1 MIRFEDFLKHT
12 NARLDD
18 SQKKAVNVLN
28 NCVVSAGAGSG
39 KTTVLSYRFLRL
51 VLERKARCD
60 EILTLTFTRKAARE
74 MHQRI
79 HKHLLS
85 CIQDEEIAKQL
96 ETFSEVAIS
105 TLDSFCATV
114 VRSNSVAYGV
124 PQDFVIDDEKN
135 LGTIRRVATE
145 LLDAYPQSPGAK
157 LLSELYTPDTLIDK
171 VFVPLASTY
180 YCLPNT
186 VEEGGAE
193 RILAAVEREYE
204 RLLVQY
210 REILNLYASF
220 TDKGNTVQGY
230 KSDAQLM
237 LSKMDGCESKEE
249 LRSLLC
255 SEVAHRRAPGNGK
268 AEDIQTI
275 KDTVAIY
282 RELRSKLCMA
292 LSIMLAQDQLHA
304 VMDFMQEFVGRYQ
317 REKRSSGILTFADV
331 STLAVTM
338 LAEDKALRSF
348 YKKKFRYIMIDEFQD
363 NNAQQKAM
371 LYLLAER
378 LDREGDGIPLPED
391 LQKDKLFFVGDEKQ
405 SIYRFRGSD
414 VRVFKQLSGELAS
427 IGGETITLGR
437 NYRSE
442 PDLIKL
448 FNRMFSSIMRNE
460 GESYEADFSALES
473 RDASP
478 GVQSSCTLLVKPYQ
492 ESGGGDEEEEE
503 ASSVEAEA
511 YTIARLVR
519 QMLESDAFLIPSKE
533 GPRRPKASDIALL
546 LRTTSNQ
553 LSFEKA
559 FRRFDIPYTVQ
570 AARSLML
577 EAPANDLYAMLQ
589 LILYPEDKQAYA
601 TVLRS
606 PFCNLSDWAIT
617 HVVQEPLFSL
627 LPILSEDD
635 AGRLASC
642 GAFYQRLHGAVGS
655 ESLSTLALML
665 WYESGYYLSLVSH
678 PQYQVYVEHFAFFH
692 RLAQIQEEQGKSV
705 SQFVDFLR
713 RNLVQNEKI
722 DQLEVIKDQESGLQ
736 IMSIH
741 KSKGLEFPIVI
752 VGNAASKGK
761 GGGDYFSTFLDI
773 PLPHYLSSSY
783 HVSAT
788 KQQTVRHA
796 GTLFAGSEEQDMEIA
811 ELKRLLYVAMTRAE
825 THLILSGAFSKNNRG
840 LDPAKK
846 ADTLLQMLAGSLSL
860 DIDNPVHDDGILKVR
875 PIESIPEHYLYSGE
889 KEDSSAVLERLQ
901 TAGTWYDQATPAYK
915 GQPIRV
921 AATKL
926 HPLIQGTEGV
936 ELPRYPSDEI
946 LGGYT
951 EEQVTGFGTFVHAL
965 CEQMVLGNEVQEIA
979 SLMPDSLTRVMK
991 AQELIVL
998 QQDALA
1004 LCNGFM
1010 RSEWYEREVKPYP
1023 LECEVGFY
1031 SAVEREGRTIVAEGS
1046 IDLLVRQNDTCLV
1059 IDFKTDRWRDEEVHR
1074 FQVATY
1080 MQATKRMYQ
1089 RPVRGCVIY
1098 LRDPD
1103 QVLVWEGENP

>member
-18 SQKKAVNVLN
+18 NQKKAVNVLN

-79 HKHLLS
+79 HKHLLT
-85 CIQDEEIAKQL
+85 CLEDEEIAQQL
-96 ETFSEVAIS
+96 ETFSEASIS
-105 TLDSFCATV
+105 TLDSFCATI

-157 LLSELYTPDTLIDK
+157 LLSELYTPDTLIDN
-171 VFVPLASTY
+171 VFVPLASNY
-180 YCLPNT
+180 YCLPKT

-193 RILAAVEREYE
+193 RILAAVEDEYE
-204 RLLVQY
+204 RLFIQY
-210 REILNLYASF
+210 RQMLDLYASL

-237 LSKMDGCESKEE
+237 LSKMDACQDKEE
-249 LRSLLC
+249 LSSLLC
-255 SEVAHRRAPGNGK
+255 SGFAHRRAPGAGK

-275 KDTVAIY
+275 KETVAVY

-292 LSIMLAQDQLHA
+292 LSILLAQDQLHA
-304 VMDFMQEFVGRYQ
+304 VLAFMQEFVTRYQ

-338 LAEDKALRSF
+338 LAEDKTLRAF

-442 PDLIKL
+442 PDLIGL
-448 FNRMFSSIMRNE
+448 FNTMFASIMKNE
-460 GESYEADFSALES
+460 GESYEADFSTLEYRS
-473 RDASP
+473 ASP
-478 GVQSSCTLLVKPYQ
+478 GVQSSCTLLIKPYQ
-492 ESGGGDEEEEE
+492 ESGGDEEEEE

-511 YTIARLVR
+511 YTIAKMVR
-519 QMLESDAFLIPSKE
+519 QMLESDEFLIPSKE
-533 GPRRPKASDIALL
+533 GPRRPVASDIALL

-559 FRRFDIPYTVQ
+559 FRRFNIPYTVQ

-589 LILYPEDKQAYA
+589 LTLYPEDKQAYA

-635 AGRLASC
+635 SERLAAF
-642 GAFYQRLHGAVGS
+642 GAFYQRLYQAVGS

-665 WYESGYYLSLVSH
+665 WYESGYYLSLVSN

-722 DQLEVIKDQESGLQ
+722 DQLEVIKEQESGLQ

-752 VGNAASKGK
+752 VGNTASKGK

-773 PLPHYLSSSY
+773 PIPHYLSATY

-788 KQQTVRHA
+788 KRERVRHA
-796 GTLFAGSEEQDMEIA
+796 GPLFAGSEEQDMEIA

-840 LDPAKK
+840 LDPSKK
-846 ADTLLQMLAGSLSL
+846 ADTLLQMLVGSLPL
-860 DIDNPVHDDGILKVR
+860 DIDNPVYDEGILKVR
-875 PIESIPEHYLYSGE
+875 PIESIPEYYLYSGE
-889 KEDSSAVLERLQ
+889 REEKSEVKARLQ
-901 TAGTWYDQATPAYK
+901 TAERWYEQATPAYE

-921 AATKL
+921 ATTKL
-926 HPLIQGTEGV
+926 HPLAPGGECV

-946 LGGYT
+946 LSRYS

-965 CEQMVLGNEVQEIA
+965 CEQRVLGKDIEKLS
-979 SLMPDSLTRVMK
+979 SLMPDSLTKVLK
-991 AQELIVL
+991 AQELAVL
-998 QQDALA
+998 REDAMA
-1004 LCNGFM
+1004 LCKGFLE
-1010 RSEWYEREVKPYP
+1010 SEWYERAVKSYP
-1023 LECEVGFY
+1023 AQCEVGFF
-1031 SAVEREGRTIVAEGS
+1031 SAVEQEGKTIVAEGA
-1046 IDLLVRQNDTCLV
+1046 IDLLVKQNDAYLV
-1059 IDFKTDRWRDEEVHR
+1059 IDFKTDRRRDESIHR
-1074 FQVATY
+1074 FQVETY
-1080 MQATKRMYQ
+1080 MQAIERIHQ
-1089 RPVRGCVIY
+1089 HPVRGCVIY
-1098 LRDPD
+1098 LRDPE
-1103 QVLVWEGENP
+1103 QVLVWEGENV

>member
-1 MIRFEDFLKHT
+1 MIRFEEFLKQT
-12 NARLDD
+12 NAILDEN
-18 SQKKAVNVLN
+18 QKKAVNVLN
-28 NCVVSAGAGSG
+28 NCVVCAGAGSG

-85 CIQDEEIAKQL
+85 CIQDEEIAQQL
-96 ETFSEVAIS
+96 EIFSEAAIS
-105 TLDSFCATV
+105 TLDSFCATI
-114 VRSNSVAYGV
+114 VRSNSISYGV

-135 LGTIRRVATE
+135 LGSIRRIATE

-157 LLSELYTPDTLIDK
+157 LLSELYSPDTLIDN

-180 YCLPNT
+180 YCLPKS
-186 VEEGGAE
+186 VEQGGAE
-193 RILAAVEREYE
+193 RILKAVEQEYE
-204 RLLVQY
+204 HLLVQY
-210 REILNLYASF
+210 RQMLDLYASF
-220 TDKGNTVQGY
+220 TAKGNTVQGY

-237 LSKMDGCESKEE
+237 LCKMDACESKEE

-255 SEVAHRRAPGNGK
+255 SDFAHRRAPGAGK

-275 KDTVAIY
+275 KDTVARY

-292 LSIMLAQDQLHA
+292 LSIMLAKDQLHA
-304 VMDFMQEFVGRYQ
+304 VLAFMQEFVSRYQ
-317 REKRSSGILTFADV
+317 REKRSSGILTFGDV
-331 STLAVTM
+331 STLAVAM
-338 LAEDKALRSF
+338 LVEDKSLRAF

-363 NNAQQKAM
+363 NNAQQKAL

-378 LDREGDGIPLPED
+378 LDREGDGVPLPKD

-442 PDLIKL
+442 PDLISL
-448 FNRMFSSIMRNE
+448 FNRMFPSIMQNN
-460 GESYEADFSALES
+460 GEHYEADFSTLEF
-473 RDASP
+473 RNASS
-478 GVQSSCTLLVKPYQ
+478 GVHSSCTLLIKPYQ
-492 ESGGGDEEEEE
+492 EGGGDEEEEE

-511 YTIARLVR
+511 YAIAKLVKK
-519 QMLESDAFLIPSKE
+519 MLESDEFLIPSQE
-533 GPRRPKASDIALL
+533 GPRRPMASDIALL

-559 FRRFDIPYTVQ
+559 FRRFDVPYTVQ

-589 LILYPEDKQAYA
+589 LTLYPEDRQAYA

-617 HVVQEPLFSL
+617 HVIQEPLFSQL
-627 LPILSEDD
+627 SILSEDD
-635 AGRLASC
+635 AERLAAC
-642 GAFYQRLHGAVGS
+642 GAFYRDLVQAVGS
-655 ESLSTLALML
+655 ESLSTLSLML
-665 WYESGYYLSLVSH
+665 WYESGYYLSLVSN

-692 RLAQIQEEQGKSV
+692 RLAQIQERQGKSI

-722 DQLEVIKDQESGLQ
+722 DQLEVIKEQESGLQ

-752 VGNAASKGK
+752 VGNAASKAK
-761 GGGDYFSTFLDI
+761 GGGDYLSTFLDI
-773 PLPHYLSSSY
+773 PLPHYLSASY
-783 HVSAT
+783 HVTAT
-788 KQQTVRHA
+788 KQEKVRHA
-796 GTLFAGSEEQDMEIA
+796 GMLFGGSEEQDMEIA

-825 THLILSGAFSKNNRG
+825 SHLVISGAFSKNNRG
-840 LDPAKK
+840 LDSSKK
-846 ADTLLQMLAGSLSL
+846 ADTLLQMLVESLSL
-860 DIDNPVHDDGILKVR
+860 DRDNPVYDEGILKVR

-889 KEDSSAVLERLQ
+889 REDNASVLSRLQ
-901 TAGTWYDQATPAYK
+901 TAECWYEQATPAYM
-915 GQPIRV
+915 GQAIRV
-921 AATKL
+921 AVTKL
-926 HPLIQGTEGV
+926 HPIVYGKEGFQ
-936 ELPRYPSDEI
+936 LPRYPSDEI
-946 LGGYT
+946 LGEYS
-951 EEQVTGFGTFVHAL
+951 EEQVSGFGTFVHGL
-965 CEQMVLGNEVQEIA
+965 CEQMVQGNEIPEIS
-979 SLMPDSLTRVMK
+979 SLMPTSLTRGMK
-991 AQELIVL
+991 AQELAVL
-998 QQDALA
+998 AQDART
-1004 LCNGFM
+1004 LCKGFLE
-1010 RSEWYEREVKPYP
+1010 SEWYKREVKPYP
-1023 LECEVGFY
+1023 LECEVGFF
-1031 SAVEREGRTIVAEGS
+1031 SAIEQEGRTVVAEGS
-1046 IDLLVRQNDTCLV
+1046 IDLLVKQNDAYLV
-1059 IDFKTDRWRDEEVHR
+1059 IDFKTDRWRDETVHR
-1074 FQVATY
+1074 FQIETY
-1080 MQATKRMYQ
+1080 MQAVQRIHD
-1089 RPVRGCVIY
+1089 RPVKGCVVY

-1103 QVLVWEGENP
+1103 QVLIWEGENQ